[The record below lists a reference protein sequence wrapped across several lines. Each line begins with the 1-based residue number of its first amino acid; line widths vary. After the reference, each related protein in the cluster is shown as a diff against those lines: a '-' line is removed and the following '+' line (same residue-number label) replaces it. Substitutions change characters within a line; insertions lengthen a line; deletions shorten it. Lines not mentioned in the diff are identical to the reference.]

1 MISVMTDDLLNK
13 IIEAIETLPE
23 ALALWDE
30 NDRLMLCNTQY
41 RNLCPRVID
50 MIEPGV
56 EFEPLLRKSVA
67 REQFIIAGDREQW
80 IARRLAYHRSSE
92 GYFEQQLD
100 SGQWVRMSERR
111 APWGGIISI
120 RSDLTPLKQREQELR
135 AAKDQAEAATDA
147 KSRFLA
153 VISHELRTPMNGILG
168 LAQALA
174 RGSLSGRQQS
184 YVETIITSA
193 RALAGLLDDMLD
205 ISRIEAGQLQVST
218 RPVPLPA
225 TLDEVVH
232 LFEGMAH
239 EKALSLRVRIADDV
253 PLSILA
259 DPLRLRQI
267 LINLVNNAVKFTEAG
282 FVEIT
287 AGLVADNRIRISV
300 RDSGPGIDA
309 RDQVGLFQ
317 PFARIESSALRGFEG
332 AGLGLAI
339 CKQLAEAMGGSIG
352 VESTSGAGSVFWL
365 ELAAAASERQPE
377 WPARHSGR
385 QRALLDILVVDD
397 DAVNILV
404 AQALLEQ
411 LSHRVTVVDNGA
423 AALRLLR
430 ARKFDVVLLD
440 IAMPDE
446 DGISVARKIRKLAGD
461 KGRIPILAMTAKVM
475 AESIAAY
482 REAGMNGVVPKPI
495 ILEQLE
501 DALSS
506 YARAANPVGPER
518 MRADVGLTRYAQILH
533 QSQRS
538 IVEALKHVD
547 RFATDRDGKSLQSV
561 LHRLGSTAGLL
572 GFAKLADEAQRI
584 ELALEAD
591 HNSGVDLMSLRL
603 LLAEASTRLRE
614 LAGAE
619 QRVRPSSRHAAKE
632 LRPKRTRTRQ
642 SIAARGIQTKT

>member
-1 MISVMTDDLLNK
+1 MIDDLHTK

-23 ALALWDE
+23 ALVLWDE

-41 RNLCPRVID
+41 RNLCPLVTH
-50 MIEPGV
+50 MIEAGV
-56 EFEPLLRKSVA
+56 QFEPLLRESVA
-67 REQFIIAGDREQW
+67 LGQFIIEGDREEW
-80 IARRLAYHRSSE
+80 IARRLAFHRSGE

-120 RSDLTPLKQREQELR
+120 RADMTPLKQREEELR
-135 AAKDQAEAATDA
+135 AAKDQAEAATEA

-174 RGSLSGRQQS
+174 RGSLTGRQQS

-205 ISRIEAGQLQVST
+205 ISRIEAGQLQIST
-218 RPVPLPA
+218 GQVALSA

-232 LFEGMAH
+232 LFEGMAR
-239 EKALSLRVRIADDV
+239 EKTLSLHARIADDV
-253 PLSILA
+253 PLSVLA

-287 AGLVADNRIRISV
+287 ADRIADNRIRISV
-300 RDSGPGIDA
+300 RDSGPGIEA
-309 RDQVGLFQ
+309 RDQTALFQ
-317 PFARIESSALRGFEG
+317 PFTRVENPALRGFEG

-352 VESTSGAGSVFWL
+352 VESSAGAGSVFWL
-365 ELAAAASERQPE
+365 ELAAAPCERAADWTLP
-377 WPARHSGR
+377 WARHED
-385 QRALLDILVVDD
+385 AALDILVVDD

-404 AQALLEQ
+404 AEALLEQ
-411 LSHRVTVVDNGA
+411 LSHRVTVRNSGA

-430 ARKFDVVLLD
+430 ARKFDLVLLD
-440 IAMPDE
+440 IAMPKE
-446 DGISVARKIRKLAGD
+446 DGVSVARKIRRLAGD
-461 KGRIPILAMTAKVM
+461 NGRIPIIAMTAKVM
-475 AESIAAY
+475 AESIASY
-482 REAGMNGVVPKPI
+482 KEAGMNGVVPKPI

-501 DALSS
+501 EALLPYTRGSKPAS
-506 YARAANPVGPER
+506 PER
-518 MRADVGLTRYAQILH
+518 MRADVGPVRYTQILQ

-538 IVEALKHVD
+538 IAEAQEHVD
-547 RFATDRDGKSLQSV
+547 RFDDGRDRKPLQSV

-572 GFAKLADEAQRI
+572 GFSDLSDEAQLV
-584 ELALEAD
+584 EAALEAP
-591 HNSGVDLMSLRL
+591 NNISVDLSKLKVL
-603 LLAEASTRLRE
+603 LGEAAIRLRD
-614 LAGAE
+614 LATAE
-619 QRVRPSSRHAAKE
+619 QHSPPDDLTKAPRTAR
-632 LRPKRTRTRQ
+632 KRTRPSTTV
-642 SIAARGIQTKT
+642 RGIETIH